1 MPKQSTKGEFN
12 SFVKGLITEAS
23 PLNFPK
29 DASLEEENFELNR
42 DGSRQRRK
50 GMALEPLSAFK
61 ATPLALTDFNTAA
74 PVTYKWTEAGGVPT
88 QNFAVVQ
95 AGNTLYFFSMDFSSL
110 TGQGFLG
117 ELALTDYPTNVRYSL
132 TSVDGYLVV
141 AAGVSTIAV
150 VSYSSP
156 TFSVEYERLAVR
168 DVWGVEV

>member
-1 MPKQSTKGEFN
+1 VPKQSTKGEFN

-50 GMALEPLSAFK
+50 GMANEPFATYQNTSLSLSNF
-61 ATPLALTDFNTAA
+61 LAASPT
-74 PVTYKWTEAGGVPT
+74 TYKWAEAGGVT
-88 QNFAVVQ
+88 SRNIVVVQ
-95 AGNTLYFFSMDFSSL
+95 AGNVLYYYDMNVSSL
-110 TGQGFLG
+110 SSEGYLGQSTLVDFPS
-117 ELALTDYPTNVRYSL
+117 DSRYSI

-141 AAGVSTIAV
+141 AAGVGIFAV
-150 VSYSSP
+150 INYDGSA
-156 TFSVEYERLAVR
+156 FSVDYERIAVR

>member
-50 GMALEPLSAFK
+50 GMANEPFATYQNTSLS
-61 ATPLALTDFNTAA
+61 LSDFLTAA
-74 PVTYKWTEAGGVPT
+74 PTTYKWTEAGGVSS
-88 QNFAVVQ
+88 QNIVVVQ
-95 AGNTLYFFSMDFSSL
+95 AGNTLYYYDMSFSSL
-110 TGQGFLG
+110 SNGGYLGQSLLVDF
-117 ELALTDYPTNVRYSL
+117 PSNSKYSI

-141 AAGVSTIAV
+141 AAGVDTIAII
-150 VSYSSP
+150 SYSDSV
-156 TFSVEYERLAVR
+156 FSVDYERIAVR
-168 DVWGVEV
+168 DIWGVEV

>member
-50 GMALEPLSAFK
+50 GMANEAFATYQNTSLSLSDF
-61 ATPLALTDFNTAA
+61 LAAA
-74 PVTYKWTEAGGVPT
+74 PSTYKWTEAGGIAS
-88 QNFAVVQ
+88 QNIIVVQ
-95 AGNTLYFFSMDFSSL
+95 AGNTLYFYSMNFTSL
-110 TGQGFLG
+110 SGSGYLGQLILVG
-117 ELALTDYPTNVRYSL
+117 YPSNVKYSITNV
-132 TSVDGYLVV
+132 DGFLVV
-141 AAGVSTIAV
+141 AAGVDTVSV
-150 VSYSSP
+150 VSYDGSAF
-156 TFSVEYERLAVR
+156 TVEYERIAVR